1 MKRMTP
7 REALYNVVLSL
18 GPIPETNRDD
28 NLSAGELRLRDS
40 VRALQNFIEYHDDSE
55 LIIPDSAEEY
65 RHLEQG
71 DKE

>member
-18 GPIPETNRDD
+18 GPIPFTNRGD
-28 NLSAGELRLRDS
+28 NLSAAELRLRDS

-65 RHLEQG
+65 RHYEKG
-71 DKE
+71 EKE

>member
-28 NLSAGELRLRDS
+28 NLSPGERRLRDS
-40 VRALQNFIEYHDDSE
+40 VRALQNFIEYHDDAE

-65 RHLEQG
+65 RHFEEG
-71 DKE
+71 EKK